1 MCYPKKNP
9 NWLGKQ
15 KQKHPPPFSKDSLD
29 NSPQLSH
36 APLHHWCHL
45 IRMKWYCY
53 LLSALCLYLFM
64 FEITNF
70 FCKLSPG
77 MAECVCQW
85 QTKAKERLKILCNI
99 LIIIYVQCRT
109 TRILSLLT
117 IFFFFSLSEFI
128 FLLFYVSGDL
138 ECVVIVIFFVFVLFF
153 YELFHNRVIK

>member
-1 MCYPKKNP
+1 MFYPKKNP

-15 KQKHPPPFSKDSLD
+15 KQKHPPPFSKNSLD

-85 QTKAKERLKILCNI
+85 QTKTKERLKILCNI
-99 LIIIYVQCRT
+99 LIIIYVQCCT
-109 TRILSLLT
+109 TCMSFDN
-117 IFFFFSLSEFI
+117 FFFFFHYQN
-128 FLLFYVSGDL
+128 FFFYYFM
-138 ECVVIVIFFVFVLFF
+138 CFVFVLFF
-153 YELFHNRVIK
+153 YELFHNRV